1 MPISPALG
9 RLKQEDFYKSKLAW
23 TIYFI
28 PGQPGLQNES
38 LSQKPNTSKIILAE
52 LTMTKSFHLK
62 LFCNGKKY
70 VYFFFRLFQ
79 KLEVSNINTGEY
91 KPHLSCL
98 QKTWER
104 FLDTN
109 SKRATK
115 APLLNH
121 EMLNS

>member
-1 MPISPALG
+1 
-9 RLKQEDFYKSKLAW
+9 
-23 TIYFI
+23 
-28 PGQPGLQNES
+28 
-38 LSQKPNTSKIILAE
+38 
-52 LTMTKSFHLK
+52 MTKSFHLK

-70 VYFFFRLFQ
+70 AYFFFQLFQ
-79 KLEVSNINTGEY
+79 KLEVSTGEY

>member
-1 MPISPALG
+1 
-9 RLKQEDFYKSKLAW
+9 
-23 TIYFI
+23 
-28 PGQPGLQNES
+28 
-38 LSQKPNTSKIILAE
+38 
-52 LTMTKSFHLK
+52 MTKSFHLK
-62 LFCNGKKY
+62 LICNGKNIRL
-70 VYFFFRLFQ
+70 FFFQLFQ
-79 KLEVSNINTGEY
+79 KLEVSNINKGEY

>member
-1 MPISPALG
+1 MPKSPALG
-9 RLKQEDFYKSKLAW
+9 RLKQEDVYKIKLAW
-23 TIYFI
+23 TRYFI

-70 VYFFFRLFQ
+70 VFFFQLFQ
-79 KLEVSNINTGEY
+79 KLEVSTREY

-98 QKTWER
+98 QKIWER